1 MVAWPDYSTLK
12 LIHILSATL
21 LFGTG
26 LGTFFFMVMA
36 VRAGNVD
43 ALRVTSRTVVI
54 ADFVFTTPAVIVQ
67 FLTGIA
73 LMRTLG
79 IPMASAWFGIVLAL
93 FVFVGCL
100 WLPVVAIQIR
110 LRNLLAELPPGAP
123 LPEEFRCR
131 VRLWERMG
139 YPAGIAMMAL
149 FVMMV
154 FKPFL

>member
-1 MVAWPDYSTLK
+1 MVAWPDYSILK

-36 VRAGNVD
+36 VRAGNVE

-67 FLTGIA
+67 FLTGLG
-73 LMRTLG
+73 LMHALG
-79 IPMASAWFGIVLAL
+79 IPLVSAWFGMVLSL

-110 LRNLLAELPPGAP
+110 LRNLLADLPPGAD
-123 LPEEFRCR
+123 LPEEFRRR
-131 VRLWERMG
+131 VRVWERMG
-139 YPAGIAMMAL
+139 YPAGVAMLGL